1 MDLVKEETMKP
12 RTRTLGAVGA
22 TIVTAGLVLGLALGG
37 NSVAS
42 SSTPE
47 TPPPV
52 SMPMSQTPDTGSM
65 MPSGMGSMMPGDMD
79 EMAAMMGSVEMTAM
93 HSMMHQ
99 MMEGVIDDETLAACD
114 TAHEAMA
121 GSMTSTPEQAEV
133 PHGAHHG
140 TTGS

>member
-22 TIVTAGLVLGLALGG
+22 TIVTAGLVLGLAFGG
-37 NSVAS
+37 NSAAS
-42 SSTPE
+42 STTPE
-47 TPPPV
+47 TPPTV
-52 SMPMSQTPDTGSM
+52 SMPMSQMPDMDST
-65 MPSGMGSMMPGDMD
+65 MPGAMD
-79 EMAAMMGSVEMTAM
+79 EMAAMMGSVDITAM